1 MYSDYSSGDFLDVQ
15 LVDCEMWYKF
25 GIVIAMPLRFQFA
38 KQFAW
43 LQD

>member
-15 LVDCEMWYKF
+15 LVDWEMRYKF
-25 GIVIAMPLRFQFA
+25 GIVIAMPLRFA
-38 KQFAW
+38 NQFAW